1 MARVNIQNVHKS
13 FGETKVLKDISVAIE
28 DGEFLVLVGP
38 SGCGK
43 STLLRMIAGLE
54 DIPEGK
60 ISIGDK
66 IVNNLPPKERDI
78 SMVFQNYALYPHL
91 SVAQNMG
98 FSMMLAHAP
107 KPEQDRRVS
116 EAAHIL
122 GLTELLER
130 KPKQLS
136 GGQRQRVAMGRAIVR
151 NPKVFLFDEPL
162 SNLDAALRVQMRQEL
177 AALHH
182 RLQATMIYVT
192 HDQVEAMTLAD
203 KVVILNAGQVE
214 QVGTPMDVYYNP
226 ESRFVAEFIG
236 TPKMNFFPM
245 DETVT
250 NYLNNNEKVD
260 RNLENAAWI
269 GARPESIMLDKKGMF
284 GTVNLIER
292 LGAETLVYLTYG
304 NDCQIAIRASSL
316 APVTLGETIEFGLDL
331 EQVHSFD
338 EKGARLSPAIT
349 GDLIKSL

>member
-1 MARVNIQNVHKS
+1 
-13 FGETKVLKDISVAIE
+13 
-28 DGEFLVLVGP
+28 
-38 SGCGK
+38 
-43 STLLRMIAGLE
+43 
-54 DIPEGK
+54 
-60 ISIGDK
+60 
-66 IVNNLPPKERDI
+66 
-78 SMVFQNYALYPHL
+78 
-91 SVAQNMG
+91 
-98 FSMMLAHAP
+98 
-107 KPEQDRRVS
+107 
-116 EAAHIL
+116 
-122 GLTELLER
+122 
-130 KPKQLS
+130 
-136 GGQRQRVAMGRAIVR
+136 
-151 NPKVFLFDEPL
+151 VFLFDEPL